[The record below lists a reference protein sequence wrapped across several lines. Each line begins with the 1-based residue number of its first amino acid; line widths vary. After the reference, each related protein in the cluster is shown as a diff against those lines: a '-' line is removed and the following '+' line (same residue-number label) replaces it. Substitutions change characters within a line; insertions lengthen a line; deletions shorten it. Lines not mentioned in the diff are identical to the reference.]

1 MNDWLKGVIGIIGIA
16 SGLYVLFRLSISLEL
31 AVAFLSLSF
40 GVLAIIWTLI
50 AKYNLSPESELRKF
64 TTNFL
69 VGILFLLI
77 FTLIIT
83 IRQIKSLL
91 QGFIFV
97 EHFFITATFL
107 LFVIAAYQILHIG
120 KEFGFEREAKTIKS
134 LLRMKKRKTKK

>member
-1 MNDWLKGVIGIIGIA
+1 MNDWLKGIIGIIGIA

-50 AKYNLSPESELRKF
+50 AKYNLSPGSELRKF

-69 VGILFLLI
+69 VGILFLLVFI
-77 FTLIIT
+77 SIIT
-83 IRQIKSLL
+83 VRQIKSSL
-91 QGFIFV
+91 QDFIFV

-120 KEFGFEREAKTIKS
+120 KEFGFEKEASTIKS
-134 LLRMKKRKTKK
+134 LLRNKKNKK